1 VGDWWL
7 QLGWVNEGMGDDLGA
22 CCQYLWVRIIITSW
36 DLGLRRLQVVLA
48 DAEGLL
54 DVA

>member
-1 VGDWWL
+1 VIGGCSWAGL
-7 QLGWVNEGMGDDLGA
+7 MKGWGDDLGA
-22 CCQYLWVRIIITSW
+22 CCQYLWVWIIITSW